1 MSKNTNIFQPDNLN
15 KYPIFQYFNNCY
27 YLNLTKYCYLLQNF
41 QIKIITVEEYLK
53 KLDTLPI
60 IESVEIQP
68 FASYIYKTS
77 NKIEHTNAGIIINE
91 PIIKNLK
98 LTESEQL
105 AAIAH
110 EIGHILF
117 FFLENKED
125 YPGPNGEEIYCD
137 SIACKIGLSAEMLS
151 IIIKLIN
158 DKNYSEFSCSLYIRK
173 NILKHCR

>member
-1 MSKNTNIFQPDNLN
+1 MLCPL
-15 KYPIFQYFNNCY
+15 FNSD
-27 YLNLTKYCYLLQNF
+27 LF
-41 QIKIITVEEYLK
+41 
-53 KLDTLPI
+53 
-60 IESVEIQP
+60 
-68 FASYIYKTS
+68 
-77 NKIEHTNAGIIINE
+77 KIEIVAQKNWIEVE

-125 YPGPNGEEIYCD
+125 YPVPNGEEIYCD

-173 NILKHCR
+173 NILKHYR